1 MGTII
6 LLILGIIL
14 GFMFFTGNIMILDT
28 IAGGGTADLSKD
40 LISISIAI
48 VADIILLTWVIIEV
62 RNPVMAS
69 FPLMRSGLKNRR
81 YAKKES
87 ARLRELLSR
96 QEPDAQRLEGL
107 RRQSI
112 NKNAIE
118 RTLHFCRLIE
128 TIAGKEQMQSCM
140 SGVNEKQR
148 ILYEID
154 ETENKL
160 LKIAECCKNAGDA
173 LKFQYYLALIKSEKF
188 TPSITA
194 LRAEWQEQLILRDKE
209 RKAMRLWK
217 RALVWFLVISTVI
230 VAMLWV
236 L

>member
-62 RNPVMAS
+62 KNPVIAS
-69 FPLMRSGLKNRR
+69 FRLMRRGLMNRR

-87 ARLRELLSR
+87 ARLRELLAS

-107 RRQSI
+107 RKQSI
-112 NKNAIE
+112 QKSAIK
-118 RTLHFCRLIE
+118 RSLHFCRLIE
-128 TIAGKEQMQSCM
+128 IIAGREQMQSCM
-140 SGVNEKQR
+140 SRVNEKQS
-148 ILYEID
+148 ILDEID
-154 ETENKL
+154 DTENKL
-160 LKIAECCKNAGDA
+160 LRIAACCKNAGDA
-173 LKFQYYLALIKSEKF
+173 EKFQYYLALIKSDKF
-188 TPSITA
+188 TPAITA
-194 LRAEWQEQLILRDKE
+194 LKAEWQEQLILREKE
-209 RKAMRLWK
+209 RKAMRSWK
-217 RALVWFLVISTVI
+217 RALVRVLIISTVI
-230 VAMLWV
+230 IVILWV